1 VSDTAV
7 QELALA
13 NPFVEDQSHLRSTLL
28 IGLLESLKLN
38 QSRGTGAT
46 RLFEVGRVF
55 IESNGQIYECA
66 AAAFIEAQTKDA
78 GRQWLKRAPA
88 DFYTAKNRVHILAA
102 HAGVDLTALPSTP
115 VAGPYFGWQ
124 EGHSASAGDLQTH
137 GFEAR
142 FGLMNL
148 AMVRALGIEG
158 QVMAGIFAILP
169 GKLTAA
175 GGPRRYQDFS
185 HYPPVLRDLALVVDA
200 AVPAEDVRRTLA
212 RTATSVV
219 GDAFAVEQV
228 AVFDVYQ
235 GRGLP
240 EGKKSLAFSLVFRA
254 ADRTLT
260 DDEVNA
266 VFAKIQQDVTADGRI
281 TVRG

>member
-1 VSDTAV
+1 M
-7 QELALA
+7 
-13 NPFVEDQSHLRSTLL
+13 
-28 IGLLESLKLN
+28 G
-38 QSRGTGAT
+38 G
-46 RLFEVGRVF
+46 
-55 IESNGQIYECA
+55 
-66 AAAFIEAQTKDA
+66 
-78 GRQWLKRAPA
+78 
-88 DFYTAKNRVHILAA
+88 
-102 HAGVDLTALPSTP
+102 
-115 VAGPYFGWQ
+115 
-124 EGHSASAGDLQTH
+124 LQTH

-169 GKLTAA
+169 GKLAGG

-200 AVPAEDVRRTLA
+200 AVLAEDVRRTLA
-212 RTATSVV
+212 QTTKSVV

-228 AVFDVYQ
+228 AIFDVYQ

-266 VFAKIQQDVTADGRI
+266 AFAELQDGIVKDTGWTIRK
-281 TVRG
+281 